1 MSSKKC
7 SILHVLTNAAISNS
21 RITVPGSSLY
31 AVEESPERQS
41 RFKRHATKS
50 FESTYWIVFAHTPV
64 FVPKYMYSTLIFMVF
79 NLCLL
84 TYTFPSNLWV
94 KNIIQASN
102 EDGPGYVTKVAIS
115 ESEQLIILEKLSHFW
130 DNITQPTKFKY
141 NAVDQY
147 CRVFIGRELTL
158 RDQMSPVLGIDDNNN
173 VDDDH
178 SWFISSQKWGVVNS
192 ITGNISD
199 MEETLH
205 FANQRSRQVRGYH
218 S

>member
-1 MSSKKC
+1 MQR
-7 SILHVLTNAAISNS
+7 S
-21 RITVPGSSLY
+21 RLNRHIGLYLVSLFLF
-31 AVEESPERQS
+31 P
-41 RFKRHATKS
+41 
-50 FESTYWIVFAHTPV
+50 HTPV

-130 DNITQPTKFKY
+130 DNITQILKQPTKFKY

-158 RDQMSPVLGIDDNNN
+158 RGPN
-173 VDDDH
+173 VTSVGD
-178 SWFISSQKWGVVNS
+178 
-192 ITGNISD
+192 
-199 MEETLH
+199 
-205 FANQRSRQVRGYH
+205 
-218 S
+218 